1 MDATTTATATASTNL
16 VTTSPAAKSTAT
28 KKFYVELIK
37 PSHYDDDGYVIQ
49 WWRAFV
55 PSNSLACMFGIVRD
69 CDERKVLGDN
79 TEIVINAYDECHTIV
94 PIKQIIKRIQANDG
108 QGVVFM
114 TGVQSNQF
122 PRTADICRELR
133 AAGIKVVIGGFHV
146 SGCLSMLPEL
156 PADIKAVQDLG
167 VSLFAG
173 EAEGRMEDL
182 LKSAS
187 AGTLKPI
194 YNYLNDLPD
203 MQKQVTPFLPT
214 AIAKKYMYFTAFDA
228 GRGCPFQCS
237 FCTIINVQG
246 RKSRHRDADDVE
258 KMLRQYVAN
267 GITQFFITDDNMARN
282 KNWEAIFD
290 RIIELKKK
298 EKWPLRFVIQVDTMC
313 HKIPNFVEKATAA
326 GVNRVFIG
334 MENINPD
341 NLVHTK
347 KFQNRITEYRK
358 LLQAW
363 RNKGV
368 VTIAGYILG
377 FPADTPESIK
387 RDIAVIQKELPID
400 ILEFFIL
407 TPLPGS
413 ADHQKMHREGVVM
426 DQDMNKY
433 DLEHV
438 TTSHSK
444 MSDDEWQQVYRDAW
458 HQYYSPEHIETLMR
472 RAETLKFGAEKVKW
486 AIATYYGSYRYE
498 HVHPLQ
504 CGVFRHKVRTTR
516 RSDMPVENP
525 LVFYAKRAWEI
536 FRTYAGFAS
545 FTLYLE
551 RMHRKIKKNAAAK
564 QYTDLALTPVV
575 DSEEEEALQIYSL
588 TEAAKNV
595 AAKTKALAS
604 RGTAPVAPAAATKL
618 MQIGTRKA
626 A

>member
-1 MDATTTATATASTNL
+1 MDATAAAS
-16 VTTSPAAKSTAT
+16 

-49 WWRAFV
+49 WWRAFI
-55 PSNSLACMFGIVRD
+55 PSNSLACMYGIVRD
-69 CDERKVLGDN
+69 ANERKVLGED
-79 TEIVINAYDECHTIV
+79 TEIVINGYDECHTIV
-94 PIKQIIKRIQANDG
+94 PTKKIIQRIQANG
-108 QGVVFM
+108 GRGVVFL

-122 PRTADICRELR
+122 PRAADIAREFR

-156 PADIKAVQDLG
+156 PADIKAVQELG
-167 VSLFAG
+167 VALFAG
-173 EAEGRMEDL
+173 EAEGRMSNL
-182 LKSAS
+182 LQDVDN
-187 AGTLKPI
+187 GTLKPI
-194 YNYLNDLPD
+194 YNYLNDLPE
-203 MQKQVTPFLPT
+203 MQNQVTPFLPLD
-214 AIAKKYMYFTAFDA
+214 IARRYMYYTAFDA

-258 KMLRQYVAN
+258 KMIRQYQAQ
-267 GITQFFITDDNMARN
+267 GINQFFITDDNMARN

-290 RIIELKKK
+290 RLIELR
-298 EKWPLRFVIQVDTMC
+298 EQGMPLRFAIQVDTMC
-313 HKIPNFVEKATAA
+313 HKIPNFIEKATAA
-326 GVNRVFIG
+326 GVSRVFIG

-347 KFQNRITEYRK
+347 KFQNRITEYRR

-387 RDIAVIQKELPID
+387 RDIAVIQRELPID

-413 ADHQKMHREGVVM
+413 ADHQRMHKDGVVM

-438 TTSHSK
+438 TTAHGK
-444 MSDDEWQQVYRDAW
+444 MSDKEWQDIYHAAW
-458 HQYYSPEHIETLMR
+458 HQYYSDEHIETLIR
-472 RAETLKFGAEKVKW
+472 RAQTLPMGAEKVKW
-486 AIATYYGSYRYE
+486 AIAMYYGSYRYE

-504 CGVFRHKVRTTR
+504 CGVFRHKVRTNR
-516 RSDMPVENP
+516 RSDLPRENP
-525 LVFYAKRAWEI
+525 VVFYARRAWEI
-536 FRTYAGFAS
+536 LRTYAGFAS
-545 FTLYLE
+545 FALQLE
-551 RMHRKIKKNAAAK
+551 FVHRKVKKDPAAK
-564 QYTDLALTPVV
+564 KYMDLALTPVV
-575 DSEEEEALQIYSL
+575 DSPEEESLEMYSL
-588 TEAAKNV
+588 TDAAKSVV
-595 AAKTKALAS
+595 AKSKSLAN
-604 RGTAPVAPAAATKL
+604 RGPTKL
-618 MQIGTRKA
+618 VQLGEKRA

>member
-1 MDATTTATATASTNL
+1 MDAHTT
-16 VTTSPAAKSTAT
+16 PT
-28 KKFYVELIK
+28 KKFHVEIIK

-49 WWRAFV
+49 WYRAFI

-69 CDERKVLGDN
+69 SAERQALGAD
-79 TEIVINAYDECHTIV
+79 TEVVINAYDECHTVV
-94 PIKQIIKRIQANDG
+94 PVKQIIARIKSGAG
-108 QGVVFM
+108 GVVFL

-122 PRTADICRELR
+122 PRAADIAREFR
-133 AAGIKVVIGGFHV
+133 AAGIQVIIGGFHV

-156 PADIKAVQDLG
+156 PADIKEVQALG

-173 EAEGRMEDL
+173 EAEGRMDDL
-182 LKSAS
+182 LRAAQS
-187 AGTLKPI
+187 GTLKPI
-194 YNYLNDLPD
+194 YNYLLDLPEL
-203 MQKQVTPFLPT
+203 QSQVTPFLPIE
-214 AIAKKYMYFTAFDA
+214 IAKKYMYFTAFDA

-246 RKSRHRDADDVE
+246 RKSRYRDADDVE
-258 KMLRQYVAN
+258 KMLRQYVAQ
-267 GITQFFITDDNMARN
+267 GVKQFFITDDNMARN

-290 RIIELKKK
+290 RIIELQEK
-298 EKWPLRFVIQVDTMC
+298 EKWKLRFVIQVDTMC
-313 HKIPNFVEKATAA
+313 HKIPNFVEKATKA

-347 KFQNRITEYRK
+347 KFQNRITEYRR

-363 RNKGV
+363 RNRGV

-413 ADHQKMHREGVVM
+413 ADHQRMHRDGVVM

-438 TTSHSK
+438 TTGHGK
-444 MSDDEWQQVYRDAW
+444 MSAEEWQTVYEGAW
-458 HQYYSPEHIETLMR
+458 HQYYSPEHIETLIR
-472 RAETLKFGAEKVKW
+472 RAQTLPLGAEKVKW
-486 AIATYYGSYRYE
+486 AIAMYYGSYRYE
-498 HVHPLQ
+498 KVHPLQ

-516 RSDMPVENP
+516 RPNLPIENP
-525 LVFYAKRAWEI
+525 VVFYARRAWDI
-536 FRTYAGFAS
+536 LRTYAGFAT
-545 FTLYLE
+545 FTLFLD
-551 RMHRKIKKNAAAK
+551 RLHKKVRKDPAAK
-564 QYTDLALTPVV
+564 QYSDLALTPVTE
-575 DSEEEEALQIYSL
+575 SPEEEALQMYELS
-588 TEAAKNV
+588 ESAKNV
-595 AAKTKALAS
+595 VAKTKSLAN
-604 RGTAPVAPAAATKL
+604 RAPAPAKLLQLDGKRAA
-618 MQIGTRKA
+618 
-626 A
+626 